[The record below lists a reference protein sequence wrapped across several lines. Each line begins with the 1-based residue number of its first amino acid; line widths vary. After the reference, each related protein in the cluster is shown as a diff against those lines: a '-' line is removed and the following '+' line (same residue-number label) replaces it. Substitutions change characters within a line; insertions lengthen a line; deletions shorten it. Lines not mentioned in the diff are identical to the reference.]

1 MRRLYVMTFSAVILL
16 LGGEAPQ
23 PGSGGGLN
31 KKLNELSRI
40 GVSHRFLDEN
50 TIELRDTLAGWTRV
64 KTLKEPDEAAIRNW
78 ASTRGIP
85 VIDIDPTLVDTSK
98 WTGWYNYWTNVPVA
112 NDLRIPTQV
121 RDFDG
126 NGFPEVY
133 GNFGGVGFPQTRCYE
148 VHPDG
153 SSALRRIYPS
163 TTGYS
168 THIVD
173 IDRNGLMEV
182 AFSFGQL
189 TYVYEQAMPLSL
201 PTQLKFAFNP
211 YDGLAR
217 YVSIEHMV
225 DMDGDSVV
233 DFVHRG
239 ADTTVSQYYLMYVS
253 EYNSSI
259 QNFEKTW
266 SIEPPIPPTGFD
278 FMDGYDV
285 GDYDGDGR
293 MEIISSSLR
302 GKIRVVENTV
312 DNLYAVTFEDS
323 LPLVNMYYQ
332 SSGDVDRDGSREFF
346 IGATMGSGNWTVMYE
361 ADSDN
366 HYTPRIILNLLSGG
380 SLDDPPYFTTDVNGD
395 GRLELMILSGGN
407 LYIFGSNAD
416 DSYYLWYLKRGLLS
430 VSMNVHDMNG
440 DGIKDLLVTSIRNSS
455 WVSDIYTGS
464 PLVSVGP
471 EPPNLPDRPE
481 LQQNYPNPFNPSTNI
496 VYKINTRTFV
506 SLKAYDVL
514 GREVAMLVNQTVE
527 AGTHTVQCD
536 AAGLPSGVYFYRL
549 ETSSSSIIKKMLLI
563 R

>member
-225 DMDGDSVV
+225 DMDGDSVL

-239 ADTTVSQYYLMYVS
+239 ADTTISQYYLIYVS
-253 EYNSSI
+253 EYNHSI
-259 QNFEKTW
+259 TNFQKKWFVET
-266 SIEPPIPPTGFD
+266 PTTDFFDGF
-278 FMDGYDV
+278 DV
-285 GDYDGDGR
+285 GDYDEDGN
-293 MEIISSSLR
+293 MEFLASSLW
-302 GKIRVVENTV
+302 GKLFVVENGG
-312 DNLYAVTFEDS
+312 DNTYAVTFQDS

-346 IGATMGSGNWTVMYE
+346 IGATMGSGNWTTMYE
-361 ADSDN
+361 ANGDN
-366 HYTPRIILNLLSGG
+366 LYTPRIVLHLLSGG
-380 SLDDPPYFTTDVNGD
+380 SLDDPPYFTEDVDGD
-395 GRLELMILSGGN
+395 GVVELVILSGGY
-407 LYIFGSNAD
+407 LYIFKSDAN
-416 DSYYLWYLKRGLLS
+416 DSYYLWYLRKGLS
-430 VSMNVHDMNG
+430 GFSMNVHDMNG
-440 DGIKDLLVTSIRNSS
+440 DGIKDILVTSIRNSS

-471 EPPNLPDRPE
+471 EPPSLPDRPE
-481 LQQNYPNPFNPSTNI
+481 LQQNYPNPFNPSTVI
-496 VYKINTRTFV
+496 SYEIPVDVHVT
-506 SLKAYDVL
+506 LKVYDVL
-514 GREVAMLVNQTVE
+514 GREVTTLVNGVVE
-527 AGTHTVQCD
+527 AGYHQTILN
-536 AAGLPSGVYFYRL
+536 ANNLASGLYFYRL
-549 ETSSSSIIKKMLLI
+549 QAGAYTSVKKLMLMK
-563 R
+563 